1 MIKVST
7 PIAFFDEQVTQVSCT
22 GEDDGSI
29 SIDIRGGAS
38 VGGLYN
44 ITWSGPNGFQQNQAT
59 ITGLE
64 PGVYTISGTDV
75 LGCAIP
81 TKSYVI
87 ADVEPVEISLL
98 STSNVTCNGSLGCA
112 EFDFTGGTGIYT
124 SFLLEYLDPSSETLT
139 PITVANNNYFNICD
153 LRAGLYYLT
162 IEDSNSCASV
172 PYLFTIFEYSS
183 LNIENVALDDSLCAD
198 NPGNIRIKVASLDQN
213 LTFYYNDVLVPHIFL
228 RDSTYELAINNPT
241 ASSGVLKV
249 KNDQECWNSINISTQ
264 IESPGFDYTS
274 LNFSTNN
281 FIDVNESI
289 EFTNIVDLSDIPAE
303 YDYIVWDFGDN
314 SPFKVFFNP
323 EDLVPNSEGDSFKTV
338 FHSYTIDG
346 IYNVTL
352 TSFNDAGC
360 SISVSKTIVIGKGS
374 SVAFPTVFSPN
385 NDGINDFYRPTYRGL
400 TEFTMFIYDQLGN
413 LIFEFTSTDAI
424 TLEND
429 NTWGWNGIEAMNT
442 TPKSDHY
449 RCYFSGKTMDNKV
462 IQKNV
467 RFLIVK

>member
-1 MIKVST
+1 
-7 PIAFFDEQVTQVSCT
+7 
-22 GEDDGSI
+22 
-29 SIDIRGGAS
+29 
-38 VGGLYN
+38 
-44 ITWSGPNGFQQNQAT
+44 
-59 ITGLE
+59 
-64 PGVYTISGTDV
+64 
-75 LGCAIP
+75 
-81 TKSYVI
+81 
-87 ADVEPVEISLL
+87 
-98 STSNVTCNGSLGCA
+98 
-112 EFDFTGGTGIYT
+112 
-124 SFLLEYLDPSSETLT
+124 
-139 PITVANNNYFNICD
+139 
-153 LRAGLYYLT
+153 
-162 IEDSNSCASV
+162 V

-360 SISVSKTIVIGKGS
+360 SISVIKTIVIGKGS

-385 NDGINDFYRPTYRGL
+385 NDGINDFYRPKYRGL

-413 LIFEFTSTDAI
+413 LIFEFTTTDAI

-429 NTWGWNGIEAMNT
+429 NTWGWNGIEPMNT
-442 TPKSDHY
+442 TPKRGHY
-449 RCYFSGKTMDNKV
+449 RCYFAGKTLDNKV
-462 IQKNV
+462 IEKNV